1 MGVIMQE
8 EGHAMA
14 TAEQEVTIGVGGLRF
29 NVRYRQG
36 NDRGPSLRI
45 YGDVEGKPVQ
55 LLRFDCFE
63 QRPHFHYDPEG
74 KNNQLR
80 MDKTKVTDPIAWS
93 MDYLR
98 GNVASLVRIAGY
110 GELAAQLDEGALT
123 AALPTVEKAL
133 RDSIPAALP
142 RLEASG
148 LCFAVEYRNT
158 RTDRGPSL
166 QVLGTVEGKP
176 VQLLRFDCFENEPHF
191 HYDPDGK
198 NNRIFLNKARAADP
212 IAWTIDYLR
221 GNVASLVR
229 IAGYGEV
236 AERLDEAA
244 LTAAMPGVEKAL
256 RDSVP
261 HG

>member
-1 MGVIMQE
+1 M
-8 EGHAMA
+8 
-14 TAEQEVTIGVGGLRF
+14 AEQGLTIGVSGLRF
-29 NVRYRQG
+29 NVRYS
-36 NDRGPSLRI
+36 NLNADRGPSLRV

-63 QRPHFHYDPEG
+63 HEPHFHYDPDG

-80 MDKTKVTDPIAWS
+80 MDRANVSDPITWS

-110 GELAAQLDEGALT
+110 GALAEQVDEGMIS
-123 AALPTVEKAL
+123 AALPTVEKAM
-133 RDSIPAALP
+133 RDSIPAEMAALQ
-142 RLEASG
+142 ASG
-148 LCFAVEYRNT
+148 LCFEVEYRNT

-166 QVLGTVEGKP
+166 QVLGDVEGKR

-198 NNRIFLNKARAADP
+198 NNRIFLNTGRVQDP

-221 GNVASLVR
+221 GNFTSLVR
-229 IAGYGEV
+229 IAGYGKL
-236 AERLDEAA
+236 ADQLNEAA
-244 LTAAMPGVEKAL
+244 LTAALPGVEKAL

-261 HG
+261 RG

>member
-1 MGVIMQE
+1 
-8 EGHAMA
+8 
-14 TAEQEVTIGVGGLRF
+14 
-29 NVRYRQG
+29 
-36 NDRGPSLRI
+36 
-45 YGDVEGKPVQ
+45 VQ

-63 QRPHFHYDPEG
+63 TQPHFHYDPED

-80 MDKTKVTDPIAWS
+80 MDKAKVSDPIAWS

-110 GELAAQLDEGALT
+110 SALAEQLDEGVLA

-133 RDSIPAALP
+133 RDSVPAEMPGLA
-142 RLEASG
+142 ASG
-148 LCFAVEYRNT
+148 LCFTVDYRNN

-166 QVLGTVEGKP
+166 QVLGEVDGKR
-176 VQLLRFDCFENEPHF
+176 VQLLRFDCFDNEPHF

-198 NNRIFLNKARAADP
+198 NNRIFLNKTRVSDP

-221 GNVASLVR
+221 GNFTSLVR
-229 IAGYGEV
+229 IAGYSQL

-244 LTAAMPGVEKAL
+244 LTATLPGIEKAL

-261 HG
+261 AA

>member
-1 MGVIMQE
+1 M
-8 EGHAMA
+8 
-14 TAEQEVTIGVGGLRF
+14 AEQGLTIGVGELRF
-29 NVRYRQG
+29 NVRYTRARTG
-36 NDRGPSLRI
+36 DHGPSLRI

-63 QRPHFHYDPEG
+63 GEPHFHYDPEG

-80 MDKTKVTDPIAWS
+80 MDKTKVSDPIAWS

-110 GELAAQLDEGALT
+110 SALADQLDEAALT

-133 RDSIPAALP
+133 RDTIPAETSAMA
-142 RLEASG
+142 ASG
-148 LCFAVEYRNT
+148 LCFTVEYRNT
-158 RTDRGPSL
+158 GTGDRGPSL
-166 QVLGTVEGKP
+166 QVLGDVDGQRT
-176 VQLLRFDCFENEPHF
+176 QLLRFDCFEHEPHF

-198 NNRIFLNKARAADP
+198 NNRIFLNTTRVSDP

-221 GNVASLVR
+221 GNVTSLVR
-229 IAGYGEV
+229 IAGYGGV
-236 AERLDEAA
+236 AERLDEEALAAA
-244 LTAAMPGVEKAL
+244 LPGIEKAL

-261 HG
+261 RG